1 MSTTIYDSS
10 LITARRRMKAESGD
24 FLQRIQNASQ
34 PNTGYTTPLG
44 IYDQSII
51 QQVAKGQMKYIRKG
65 NGMTL
70 VSDGCPCNSSNSCGF

>member
-10 LITARRRMKAESGD
+10 LITQRRRMKAESGS
-24 FLQRIQNASQ
+24 FLNRIQNAST

-51 QQVAKGQMKYIRKG
+51 QQVKSGQMKYVRKG

-70 VSDGCPCNSSNSCGF
+70 VNDGCPCNPSNLSGC